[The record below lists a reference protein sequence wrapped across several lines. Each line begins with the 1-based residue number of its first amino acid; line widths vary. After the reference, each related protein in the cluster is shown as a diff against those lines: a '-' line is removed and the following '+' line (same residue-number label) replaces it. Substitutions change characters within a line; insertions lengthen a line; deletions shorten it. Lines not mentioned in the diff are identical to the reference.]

1 VLIENCPEPV
11 TLSKAVFQ
19 GKSEEGKRGSS
30 EKKTALDM
38 IASMKTLLNS
48 QEFKAA
54 CRFNTKQFT
63 RHRILSFTVLI
74 SFLLNMLTK
83 TLQIELERFLRVLKG
98 EDTEATVSKQAFSK
112 ARKKLSEQ
120 AFIRLN
126 ERLLTEFYHDNT
138 YTTWKG
144 YRLVG
149 IDGSTLQLPTYP
161 ELVHEFG
168 EVSNQSGSSM
178 AMGKL
183 SVMYDVLNDLSL
195 DTILDHYTSEERAL
209 ALRHLDRLASL
220 DRQTEGKPGHQGD
233 LLLFDMGY
241 PALYFMVLLALQ
253 GRDFVIRSSGA
264 FLQEVQDVVRAGL
277 ADVVIPVAL
286 AKPGR
291 PLPAHLKELAPTLD
305 PQMPFT
311 IRVVTLCLEDGTQ
324 EILLTT
330 LRDQTKFPYTD
341 FQELYHKRWGSE
353 TNYDVLKN
361 GLEIENFT
369 GKSALS
375 VKQDVHATVLTNNI
389 RGLIQWELAAELAE
403 EVAKKREQSLPETK
417 YCYRLNTHLAIG
429 RLKDDLVTLLLGQGD
444 LQAFYSRLKQRMK
457 RSLVPIRPGRQFPHK
472 RKNHQKYTMTK
483 RRAL

>member
-1 VLIENCPEPV
+1 
-11 TLSKAVFQ
+11 
-19 GKSEEGKRGSS
+19 
-30 EKKTALDM
+30 
-38 IASMKTLLNS
+38 MKTLLHS
-48 QEFKAA
+48 QELKAV
-54 CRFNTKQFT
+54 CRFSKKQFT
-63 RHRILSFTVLI
+63 RQRVLSFTVLI
-74 SFLLNMLTK
+74 GFLLKMLTK

-98 EDTEATVSKQAFSK
+98 DDTDTSVSKQAFCK
-112 ARKKLSEQ
+112 ARKTLSEQ

-126 ERLLTEFYHDNT
+126 ERLLTEFYQDNT
-138 YTTWKG
+138 YSTWKG
-144 YRLVG
+144 YRLLG

-161 ELVHEFG
+161 ELSHEFG
-168 EVSNQSGSSM
+168 EARNQHGSRM

-195 DTILDHYTSEERAL
+195 DTILAPYTSEERAL
-209 ALRHLDRLASL
+209 ALRHLDCLASL
-220 DRQTEGKPGHQGD
+220 DRQTAGQQGHQGD

-241 PALYFMVLLALQ
+241 PALSFMVRLALE

-264 FLQEVQDVVRAGL
+264 FLQEVQDVLQAGL
-277 ADVVIPVAL
+277 LDVVIPIAL

-291 PLPAHLKELAPTLD
+291 PLSAHLKEFIPSID

-311 IRVVTLCLEDGTQ
+311 LRAIVLRRDDGTQ
-324 EILLTT
+324 EILLTS
-330 LRDQTKFPYTD
+330 LRDQQHFPYSD
-341 FQELYHKRWGSE
+341 FQDLYHKRWGSE

-369 GKSALS
+369 GKSVLS

-389 RGLIQWELAAELAE
+389 RGLIQWELEAERAE
-403 EVAKKREQSLPETK
+403 EEAKKREQSLPETK
-417 YCYRLNTHLAIG
+417 YRYRVNTHLAIG
-429 RLKDDLVTLLLGQGD
+429 RLKDDLVMLLLGQGD
-444 LQAFYSRLKQRMK
+444 LHAFYRRLKQRMK

>member
-1 VLIENCPEPV
+1 
-11 TLSKAVFQ
+11 
-19 GKSEEGKRGSS
+19 
-30 EKKTALDM
+30 
-38 IASMKTLLNS
+38 MKILLNS
-48 QEFKAA
+48 QEFKET
-54 CRFNTKQFT
+54 CRFHKKQFT
-63 RHRILSFTVLI
+63 RQRILSFTVLI
-74 SFLLNMLTK
+74 GFLLNMLTK

-98 EDTEATVSKQAFSK
+98 EDTDVGVSKQAFSQ

-126 ERLLTEFYHDNT
+126 ERLLTEFYQENT

-144 YRLVG
+144 YRLLG

-161 ELVHEFG
+161 KLLQEFG
-168 EVSNQSGSSM
+168 AVTNQYGSIM

-195 DTILDHYTSEERAL
+195 DTILDPYTSEERDL
-209 ALRHLDRLASL
+209 ALRHMEHVAFLDQQSA
-220 DRQTEGKPGHQGD
+220 GKQGHQGD

-264 FLQEVQDVVRAGL
+264 FLKEIQEVLQADL
-277 ADVVIPVAL
+277 HDVVIPIAL
-286 AKPGR
+286 AKSGR
-291 PLPAHLKELAPTLD
+291 PLPPRLKELVPAID

-311 IRVVTLCLEDGTQ
+311 IRVVTITLEDGTQ

-330 LRDQTKFPYTD
+330 LRDHAKFPYTD
-341 FQELYHKRWGSE
+341 FQKLYNKRWGSE

-375 VKQDVHATVLTNNI
+375 VKQDVYATVLTNNI
-389 RGLIQWELAAELAE
+389 RALIQGELTAELAE
-403 EVAKKREQSLPETK
+403 ERAQSLSESSGK
-417 YCYRLNTHLAIG
+417 YSYQLNTNLAIG
-429 RLKDDLVTLLLGQGD
+429 RLKDDLVTVILGQGD
-444 LQAFYSRLKQRMK
+444 LQAFYGRLKQRMK